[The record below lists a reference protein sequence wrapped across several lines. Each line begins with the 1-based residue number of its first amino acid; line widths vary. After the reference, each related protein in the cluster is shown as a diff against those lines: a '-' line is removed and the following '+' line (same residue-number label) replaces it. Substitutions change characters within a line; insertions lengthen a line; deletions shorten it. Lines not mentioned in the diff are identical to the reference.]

1 MYIQLTPENTVS
13 HIIDTTGNVE
23 FSPTVFQ
30 PAHTLTTEQLQE
42 FRVYPLAPTEAPAY
56 NPITHG
62 IRAADPVQVA
72 GQWQQA
78 WDVYALPHE
87 EVTANQAAATKSAWE
102 RIKAERDRR
111 KFAGVKVGTDW
122 FHCDTDSRG
131 QWERMVNRVNT
142 QGLVDSAGY
151 TLGGQPVSWKTMT
164 GSFVVLT
171 AGKIRAVVDAVELQE
186 AIIFGRAEMHR
197 VAMEASSSPQDYDCT
212 GGWPV
217 SIEDAP

>member
-1 MYIQLTPENTVS
+1 MVTIYAYDKNGVYTNAAEVDPMGEVPAGLMTAPPALTGT
-13 HIIDTTGNVE
+13 
-23 FSPTVFQ
+23 
-30 PAHTLTTEQLQE
+30 
-42 FRVYPLAPTEAPAY
+42 
-56 NPITHG
+56 
-62 IRAADPVQVA
+62 QVA
-72 GQWQQA
+72 QA
-78 WDVYALPHE
+78 VGGVWVVLPE
-87 EVTANQAAATKSAWE
+87 YPNAPLSQRQTAAWE
-102 RIKAERDRR
+102 RIKHERDRR

-151 TLGGQPVSWKTMT
+151 TIGGQPVPWKTMT

-186 AIIFGRAEMHR
+186 AMIFGRAEMHR
-197 VAMEASSSPQDYDCT
+197 VAMEASSTPESYDFST
-212 GGWPV
+212 GWPA

>member
-1 MYIQLTPENTVS
+1 MVTIYAYDKNGVYTNAAEVDPMGEVPAGLMTAPPALTGT
-13 HIIDTTGNVE
+13 
-23 FSPTVFQ
+23 
-30 PAHTLTTEQLQE
+30 
-42 FRVYPLAPTEAPAY
+42 
-56 NPITHG
+56 
-62 IRAADPVQVA
+62 QVA
-72 GQWQQA
+72 QA
-78 WDVYALPHE
+78 VGGAWVVLPE
-87 EVTANQAAATKSAWE
+87 YPKAPLLQRQTAAWE
-102 RIKAERDRR
+102 RIKHERDRR

-151 TLGGQPVSWKTMT
+151 TIGGQPVPWKTMT

-186 AIIFGRAEMHR
+186 AMIFGRAETHR
-197 VAMEASSSPQDYDCT
+197 LAMEASSTPENYDISS
-212 GGWPV
+212 GWPA

>member
-1 MYIQLTPENTVS
+1 MQYALTQNNIVVHILRVPPENIYGPEVAAQYTPCSEDVQV
-13 HIIDTTGNVE
+13 GWLWQGGE
-23 FSPTVFQ
+23 FVAP
-30 PAHTLTTEQLQE
+30 PAA
-42 FRVYPLAPTEAPAY
+42 PLAE
-56 NPITHG
+56 
-62 IRAADPVQVA
+62 R
-72 GQWQQA
+72 
-78 WDVYALPHE
+78 
-87 EVTANQAAATKSAWE
+87 QAAAWE

-151 TLGGQPVSWKTMT
+151 TIGGQPVPWKTMT
-164 GSFVVLT
+164 GSFVILT

-186 AIIFGRAEMHR
+186 AMIFGRAEMHR
-197 VAMEASSSPQDYDCT
+197 VAMEASSTPESYDYS

>member
-1 MYIQLTPENTVS
+1 MTITIYTYDNQGIYSGAVECDPLKAVPPGLLVAPPALTGTQVAQVQNGAWVVLPE
-13 HIIDTTGNVE
+13 
-23 FSPTVFQ
+23 
-30 PAHTLTTEQLQE
+30 
-42 FRVYPLAPTEAPAY
+42 YPVAPAI
-56 NPITHG
+56 PLLQRQT
-62 IRAADPVQVA
+62 
-72 GQWQQA
+72 
-78 WDVYALPHE
+78 E
-87 EVTANQAAATKSAWE
+87 AWE
-102 RIKAERDRR
+102 RIKQERDRR

-151 TLGGQPVSWKTMT
+151 TIGGQPVPWKTMT

-186 AIIFGRAEMHR
+186 AMIFGRAEMHR
-197 VAMEASSSPQDYDCT
+197 VAMEAMSDPENYDCS
-212 GGWPV
+212 GGWPA

>member
-1 MYIQLTPENTVS
+1 MKYAYTQDNTVAQVLRVPPTN
-13 HIIDTTGNVE
+13 IYAPEFAAQFVE
-23 FSPTVFQ
+23 CPDEVEVGWLWDGGVFS
-30 PAHTLTTEQLQE
+30 
-42 FRVYPLAPTEAPAY
+42 APAL
-56 NPITHG
+56 
-62 IRAADPVQVA
+62 DP
-72 GQWQQA
+72 
-78 WDVYALPHE
+78 LIE
-87 EVTANQAAATKSAWE
+87 RQAAAWE

-151 TLGGQPVSWKTMT
+151 TIGGQPVPWKTMT
-164 GSFVVLT
+164 GSFVILT

-186 AIIFGRAEMHR
+186 AMIFGRAEMHR
-197 VAMEASSSPQDYDCT
+197 LAMEASSTPESYDFS